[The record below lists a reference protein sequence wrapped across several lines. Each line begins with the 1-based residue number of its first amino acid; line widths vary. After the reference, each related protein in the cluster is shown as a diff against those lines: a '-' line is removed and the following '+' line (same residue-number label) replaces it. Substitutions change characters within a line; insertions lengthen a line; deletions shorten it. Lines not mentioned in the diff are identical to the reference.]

1 MRGMKGVY
9 QHCGKEHLHRYA
21 AEFSFRYN
29 NRMANGVGYL
39 ARADVA
45 LLGVSCSVPDDH
57 IDPRRSAF
65 FMARS
70 VLRDIQNGVRPC

>member
-45 LLGVSCSVPDDH
+45 LLGVSDK
-57 IDPRRSAF
+57 RLTFA
-65 FMARS
+65 
-70 VLRDIQNGVRPC
+70 